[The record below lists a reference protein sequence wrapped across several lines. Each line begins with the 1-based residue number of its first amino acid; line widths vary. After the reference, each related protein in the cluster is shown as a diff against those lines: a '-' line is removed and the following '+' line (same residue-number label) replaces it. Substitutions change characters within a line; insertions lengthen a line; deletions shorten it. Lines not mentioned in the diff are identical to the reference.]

1 MGLIFTLI
9 QSLHLAPFC
18 WSTWSTSV
26 MMVNI
31 KVVHFH
37 MVLDDMVIVDQGW
50 LRNQKI
56 NWGKVVKKMKLGQ
69 MTIITCEMVL
79 S

>member
-1 MGLIFTLI
+1 MVVVVVNLVKICKVSKMGLIFTLI
-9 QSLHLAPFC
+9 QSLHLAPLC

-37 MVLDDMVIVDQGW
+37 MVLDDMTLVDQG
-50 LRNQKI
+50 
-56 NWGKVVKKMKLGQ
+56 
-69 MTIITCEMVL
+69 
-79 S
+79 